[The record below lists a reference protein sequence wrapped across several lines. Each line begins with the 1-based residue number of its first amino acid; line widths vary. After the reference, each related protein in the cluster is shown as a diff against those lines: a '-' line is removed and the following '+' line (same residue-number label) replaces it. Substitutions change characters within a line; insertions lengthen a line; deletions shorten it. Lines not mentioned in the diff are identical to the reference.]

1 VVKWGVEHW
10 VEVLKR
16 NRLKGL
22 GAVVVLL
29 LGGSLV
35 WSLCVPHTDVRVEAI
50 RKKGY
55 PVTLAELDAWYPA
68 VPPAENAALV
78 YTNAFALL
86 AADSGLNTGAS
97 FMASTWPLR
106 GQGLTAEDK
115 RGLAE
120 LLATNQAALGLLY
133 AAPASGRSRYPID
146 LREWPTAQLT
156 QLAGVKGAV
165 MLLTTE
171 ALLHASD
178 GDGQKATQ
186 ALLAAGR
193 VADSL
198 SEEPLLISHLVRVAA
213 WKIVLTRLERVL
225 GLTQLTDEQ
234 LGLLQ
239 ESVGDAERPQGLVR
253 SLVGEQAIGIAI
265 YFDRENQDAAF
276 STGQQSPSG
285 KGGTFR
291 MGLFFFGLYRATGL
305 FQKDKAYYL
314 DAMGKQIAAAELPY
328 PARFTASG
336 QAAAALTNP
345 PSRFCIISRMM
356 LPALSRVHGRDAES
370 AARIRAATAA
380 LAVER
385 FRRARGNAL
394 PDNLQALAPT
404 YLPAVPADPFAGKP
418 LRFTRHGASY
428 AVYCGGS
435 DGKDDGGVDW
445 NSLKLK
451 NPSAVVFVVEH

>member
-1 VVKWGVEHW
+1 MEHW